1 MKYMLDTNICIYLI
15 KQQPREV
22 IDKFQRI
29 SPGEIV
35 VSTVTV
41 AEMMYG
47 VGKSQY
53 KEKNKTA
60 LQAFLAPLEIVDFD
74 FAAAQQYGVVRAY
87 LEKTG
92 KPIGAYDL
100 MIAAHALSLGLVL
113 VTNNEQEFQ
122 RIPDLI
128 IENWVT
134 DRAYINHNS

>member
-15 KQQPREV
+15 KHQPREV
-22 IDKFQRI
+22 KEKFQGI
-29 SPGEIV
+29 ALGEIA

-47 VGKSQY
+47 VEKSQY
-53 KEKNKTA
+53 KDKNNAA
-60 LQAFLAPLEIVDFD
+60 LLAFLAPLEIVDFD
-74 FAAAQQYGVVRAY
+74 FAAAQQYGAVRAY
-87 LEKTG
+87 LEKFG

-122 RIPDLI
+122 QVSDLMV
-128 IENWVT
+128 ENWVKK
-134 DRAYINHNS
+134 

>member
-22 IDKFQRI
+22 IDKFQGI
-29 SPGEIV
+29 ALGEIA

-41 AEMMYG
+41 AELMYG
-47 VGKSQY
+47 VEKSQY

-74 FAAAQQYGVVRAY
+74 FAAAQQYGVARAY

-100 MIAAHALSLGLVL
+100 TIAAHALSLDLVL

-128 IENWVT
+128 VENWVK
-134 DRAYINHNS
+134 N

>member
-15 KQQPREV
+15 KQQQREV
-22 IDKFQRI
+22 IDKFQGI
-29 SPGEIV
+29 ALGDMAI
-35 VSTVTV
+35 STVTV

-53 KEKNKTA
+53 KEKNKAA
-60 LQAFLAPLEIVDFD
+60 LQAFLAPLEMVDFD

-113 VTNNEQEFQ
+113 VTNNEQVFQ

-128 IENWVT
+128 LENW
-134 DRAYINHNS
+134 DNQ

>member
-22 IDKFQRI
+22 IDKFQGI
-29 SPGEIV
+29 ALGEIA

-47 VGKSQY
+47 VAKSQY
-53 KEKNKTA
+53 KEKNKAA
-60 LQAFLAPLEIVDFD
+60 LQAFLAPLEIVHFD
-74 FAAAQQYGVVRAY
+74 FTAAQQYGLVRAH

-128 IENWVT
+128 VENWVKK
-134 DRAYINHNS
+134 

>member
-15 KQQPREV
+15 KHQPREV
-22 IDKFQRI
+22 KDKFQGI
-29 SPGEIV
+29 APGEIA

-53 KEKNKTA
+53 EEKNNA
-60 LQAFLAPLEIVDFD
+60 SLQAFLAPLEIADFD
-74 FAAAQQYGVVRAY
+74 FTAAQQYGEVRAY
-87 LEKTG
+87 LEKSG

-122 RIPDLI
+122 RVPDLI
-128 IENWVT
+128 VENWVK
-134 DRAYINHNS
+134 N

>member
-1 MKYMLDTNICIYLI
+1 MRYMLDTNICIYLI
-15 KQQPREV
+15 KRQPREV
-22 IDKFQRI
+22 IDKFKEI
-29 SPGEIV
+29 ALGEIA

-41 AEMMYG
+41 AEMMCG
-47 VGKSQY
+47 VEKSQH
-53 KEKNKTA
+53 KEKNRTA
-60 LQAFLAPLEIVDFD
+60 LQAFLAPLEVVDFD

-100 MIAAHALSLGLVL
+100 MIAAHALSLGLIL

-128 IENWVT
+128 VENWVKE
-134 DRAYINHNS
+134 

>member
-22 IDKFQRI
+22 IDKFQGI
-29 SPGEIV
+29 ALGEIA

-47 VGKSQY
+47 VEKSQY

-74 FAAAQQYGVVRAY
+74 FAAAQQCGVVRAN
-87 LEKTG
+87 LEKIG
-92 KPIGAYDL
+92 KSIGAYDL
-100 MIAAHALSLGLVL
+100 MIAAHALSLDLVL

-128 IENWVT
+128 VENWVK
-134 DRAYINHNS
+134 N

>member
-22 IDKFQRI
+22 IDKFQGI
-29 SPGEIV
+29 ALGEIAI
-35 VSTVTV
+35 STVTV

-47 VGKSQY
+47 VAKSQY
-53 KEKNKTA
+53 KEKNKAA
-60 LQAFLAPLEIVDFD
+60 LQAFLAPLEMVDFD
-74 FAAAQQYGVVRAY
+74 FSAAQQYGVVRAY
-87 LEKTG
+87 LEKAG

-113 VTNNEQEFQ
+113 VSNNEQEFQ

-128 IENWVT
+128 VENWVKK
-134 DRAYINHNS
+134 

>member
-15 KQQPREV
+15 KQQPREA
-22 IDKFQRI
+22 IDKFQGI
-29 SPGEIV
+29 APGEIA

-53 KEKNKTA
+53 KEKNETA
-60 LQAFLAPLEIVDFD
+60 LQAFLAPLEIVDID
-74 FAAAQQYGVVRAY
+74 FAAAQQYGVIRAY

-128 IENWVT
+128 IENWVKK
-134 DRAYINHNS
+134 